1 VVSVR
6 EYAVQQCS
14 TTELVWGMGGCH
26 CECFTCEFWNIGN
39 FFSAAWVH
47 VIHCRSERTESIQ
60 HICNF
65 AVIRLLVAVVSR
77 FGNTGSRFDTK
88 PQMELVPPASPR
100 AEEDR
105 ILIIAARN
113 GEAKAF
119 EKLMQRYRK
128 SVYYTLLK
136 MVRNEDDAE
145 DLTQE
150 AFAKAFGSIHNF
162 DAKYS
167 FSTWLFRIATNNC
180 IDFIRKKKLQ
190 TYSIH
195 QNQDSEGNAAAYSD
209 IRDEA
214 MNPNE
219 QMLSDQRKRYVR
231 TAVEKLSPRYKQLIE
246 LRYFNELSYEEI
258 ADELQIPLGTVK
270 AQLHRAKE
278 LLNTMMNHLEDKI

>member
-1 VVSVR
+1 
-6 EYAVQQCS
+6 
-14 TTELVWGMGGCH
+14 M
-26 CECFTCEFWNIGN
+26 
-39 FFSAAWVH
+39 
-47 VIHCRSERTESIQ
+47 
-60 HICNF
+60 
-65 AVIRLLVAVVSR
+65 
-77 FGNTGSRFDTK
+77 D
-88 PQMELVPPASPR
+88 LVPPASPR

-113 GEAKAF
+113 GEPKAF

-136 MVRNEDDAE
+136 MVRNEEDAE

-150 AFAKAFGSIHNF
+150 AFAKAFASIHNF

-190 TYSIH
+190 TLSIH
-195 QNQDSEGNAAAYSD
+195 ASNSESGNSSGVTD
-209 IRDEA
+209 VKDED

-219 QMLSDQRKRYVR
+219 QMLSDQRKKIVHD
-231 TAVEKLSPRYKQLIE
+231 AVEKLSPRYRQLIE
-246 LRYFNELSYEEI
+246 LRFFQELSYEEI
-258 ADELQIPLGTVK
+258 AETLELPLGTVK

>member
-1 VVSVR
+1 
-6 EYAVQQCS
+6 
-14 TTELVWGMGGCH
+14 
-26 CECFTCEFWNIGN
+26 
-39 FFSAAWVH
+39 
-47 VIHCRSERTESIQ
+47 
-60 HICNF
+60 
-65 AVIRLLVAVVSR
+65 
-77 FGNTGSRFDTK
+77 
-88 PQMELVPPASPR
+88 MELVPPASPR

-150 AFAKAFGSIHNF
+150 AFAKAFASIQNF

-190 TYSIH
+190 TYSI
-195 QNQDSEGNAAAYSD
+195 NQTHNHDDSPSGYSD
-209 IRDEA
+209 IRDED

-219 QMLSDQRKRYVR
+219 QLLSDQRKSYVR
-231 TAVEKLSPRYKQLIE
+231 TAVGKLSPRYKELIE
-246 LRYFNELSYEEI
+246 LRYFHELSYDEI
-258 ADELQIPLGTVK
+258 AAQLKLPLGTVK

-278 LLNTMMNHLEDKI
+278 LLNDMMNHLEDKI